1 MNQAPEKNITINVT
15 AGSITKGIII
25 ICLFLMLFYVR
36 DVVLIVL
43 TAVVIASA
51 IEPATK
57 WFGKYRISRLPAT
70 VIVYVLMAFLF
81 AGILYL
87 LLPTLLNDFSSYL
100 NNLPKYLKFAE
111 AWMPAKN
118 QTLIENSSV
127 YQQLSQTSS
136 TLSQSVNDLSNSF
149 SNVSAGFIQGAS
161 YIFGGVLSF
170 VIIIVLSFYLA
181 VQEDGIANFLK
192 IVTPARHERYVIG
205 LWKRAQHKIGLWM
218 QGQLL
223 LGVTVG
229 VLVFLV
235 LTIFGIQH
243 ALLLAVLAAL
253 FELIPVFGPVLSA
266 IPGVLIALA
275 EKGAIYGIIIA
286 GWYLIIQQF
295 ENHLFYPLVVRKII
309 GISPIVVIIALI
321 VGAKLAGFLGIIL
334 SVPLSTT
341 LIEYLNDWEKQ
352 KTLDLKA

>member
-1 MNQAPEKNITINVT
+1 MAIPHDKNITINIT
-15 AGSITKGIII
+15 AGSITKGIIVV
-25 ICLFLMLFYVR
+25 CLFLMLFYVR

-57 WFGKYRISRLPAT
+57 WFEKYHVKRLLAT
-70 VIVYVLMAFLF
+70 VIVYFLLAILF
-81 AGILYL
+81 AGVLYL

-100 NNLPKYLKFAE
+100 GNLPKYLKYAE
-111 AWMPAKN
+111 AWIPTKN
-118 QTLIENSSV
+118 QSLFENSSTF
-127 YQQLSQTSS
+127 QQLSQTSA
-136 TLSQSVNDLSNSF
+136 TLSQSVNDLSGSF
-149 SNVSAGFIQGAS
+149 SNISAGFVQGAS
-161 YIFGGVLSF
+161 VIFGGVLSF
-170 VIIIVLSFYLA
+170 IIIVVLSFYLA

-192 IVTPARHERYVIG
+192 IVTPARHQKYVND
-205 LWKRAQHKIGLWM
+205 LWKRSQHKIGLWM

-223 LGVTVG
+223 LGITVG

-253 FELIPVFGPVLSA
+253 FELIPVFGPILSA

-275 EKGAIYGIIIA
+275 EKGPIYGIIIA

-295 ENHLFYPLVVRKII
+295 ENHLFYPLVVRKVI
-309 GISPIVVIIALI
+309 GISPIVVIVALI

-352 KTLDLKA
+352 KTMSAKV